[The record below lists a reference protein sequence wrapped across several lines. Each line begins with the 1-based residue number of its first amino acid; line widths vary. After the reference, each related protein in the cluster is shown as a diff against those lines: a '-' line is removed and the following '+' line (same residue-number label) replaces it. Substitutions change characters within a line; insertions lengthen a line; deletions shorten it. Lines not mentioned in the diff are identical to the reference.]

1 MKDIIKCKHLQLFAE
16 GEGSEGPA
24 AGETA
29 GEAAVPE
36 GAQNRYGQ
44 WLHQAE
50 EAKKLYPGLDLA
62 QEVKD
67 PQFAKLLRAGLDV
80 ASAYLVTHQHRI
92 IPAAMRYGVRAA
104 EAKIANR
111 VAANSLRPAENG
123 IGTQSTAITRPDVSR
138 MTRADRQAIARR
150 VAAGEKIVF

>member
-16 GEGSEGPA
+16 GEGSEAPA
-24 AGETA
+24 AGENSEET
-29 GEAAVPE
+29 AVPE